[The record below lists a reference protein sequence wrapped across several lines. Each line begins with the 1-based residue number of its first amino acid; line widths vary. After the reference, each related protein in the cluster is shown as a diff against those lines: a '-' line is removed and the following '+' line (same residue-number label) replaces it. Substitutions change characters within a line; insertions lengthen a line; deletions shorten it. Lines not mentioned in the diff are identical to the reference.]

1 MGLFGKKSTSSGGT
15 LSWLRKVDDA
25 YNLAFQTKNISPM
38 QAYVSRELAVSL
50 IDKIRAGEKAYAGLD
65 RYKHVEWFKKESSG
79 DTTTY
84 IKDVRYDHVKF
95 SHGVVAAVGDDH
107 KEKWV
112 VQTSPELCVLEI
124 RRITA

>member
-1 MGLFGKKSTSSGGT
+1 MGLFGKKTASSGST

-25 YNLAFQTKNISPM
+25 YNLAFQTKNISPI
-38 QAYVSRELAVSL
+38 QGFVSRDLAVSL

-65 RYKHVEWFKKESSG
+65 RYKHVEWFKKESNG
-79 DTTTY
+79 DITTY

-107 KEKWV
+107 KESWT
-112 VQTSPELCVLEI
+112 VQTTPTLMVLEI
-124 RRITA
+124 RRLTA